1 MLIFYNAGKGQKV
14 VSFSFYGEMKS
25 MYYEGIQEN
34 AESLEV
40 KLQYS
45 NSFRIFRRMQNPLR

>member
-45 NSFRIFRRMQNPLR
+45 NSFRIFRRMPNP

>member
-40 KLQYS
+40 KLQ
-45 NSFRIFRRMQNPLR
+45 

>member
-40 KLQYS
+40 KLLYS
-45 NSFRIFRRMQNPLR
+45 TVTASEYSGECRIP